1 MEKEKIKQIIAKYY
15 GSVHTSNLRIESLRL
30 AKDIICSQIR
40 QSRNR
45 PTGIITSGKFEFVPF
60 EKMPKD
66 IKDQDDKI
74 LDRILYIAFRIEE
87 YVNNNIQE

>member
-15 GSVHTSNLRIESLRL
+15 GSVPTSNLRIESLRL
-30 AKDIICSQIR
+30 AKDIVCSQIR
-40 QSRNR
+40 QSINR
-45 PTGIITSGKFEFVPF
+45 PTGIITSSKFEFVPF

-87 YVNNNIQE
+87 YVNNN